1 LAFCSSGLRG
11 GLDSG
16 FRGRLLQPDHPAWN
30 VSRVSASP
38 LTVPEARSNPVL
50 RRFPLRRLRL
60 PLGSGTMDLVVP
72 DAQGWIR
79 QGEWTGATLRG
90 AEPPYWIQI
99 WPAAVAVAR
108 LLTRIGSLVGKRTL
122 DLGCGLGVPGI
133 AAGRAGASVTFA
145 DRQPEA
151 LAFAGWNAARQPAA
165 PAPSLHQVDWS
176 REVVPGT
183 FDLLLLSDVSY
194 RPLHH
199 PALKRHIA
207 AVLDADG
214 VVLHADPLR
223 RESTPFVNWLGAE
236 FATVCTQRRTHF
248 LERTLDVR
256 LVVATRS
263 PQALGTWQQ
272 AMSSPAARTDPD
284 ASSSERINS

>member
-1 LAFCSSGLRG
+1 
-11 GLDSG
+11 
-16 FRGRLLQPDHPAWN
+16 
-30 VSRVSASP
+30 
-38 LTVPEARSNPVL
+38 
-50 RRFPLRRLRL
+50 
-60 PLGSGTMDLVVP
+60 MDLVVP
-72 DAQGWIR
+72 DAEGWIR
-79 QGEWTGATLRG
+79 QGEWADATLRG

-99 WPAAVAVAR
+99 WPAAVATAR
-108 LLTRIGSLVGKRTL
+108 LLTRVGTLLGKRTL

-133 AAGRAGASVTFA
+133 AAARAGAAVTFA

-151 LAFAGWNAARQPAA
+151 LAFAGWNAARQPSAA
-165 PAPSLHQVDWS
+165 AASLHQIDWS

-199 PALKRHIA
+199 HALKRHVA

-223 RESTPFVNWLGAE
+223 REATPFVNWLATE

-248 LERTLDVR
+248 LERTLEVR
-256 LVVATRS
+256 LCVATRS
-263 PQALGTWQQ
+263 PAALAPWQR
-272 AMSSPAARTDPD
+272 ASGPLAARSDTDP
-284 ASSSERINS
+284 ASSSSEPTNS